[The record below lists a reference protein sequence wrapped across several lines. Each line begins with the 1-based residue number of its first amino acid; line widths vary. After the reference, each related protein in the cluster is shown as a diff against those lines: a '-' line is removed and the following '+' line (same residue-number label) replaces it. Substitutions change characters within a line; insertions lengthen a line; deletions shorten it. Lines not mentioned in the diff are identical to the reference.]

1 MGRGKVGLA
10 VAILALA
17 ALPPARGDVTAEQVD
32 RAIRRGV
39 AFLKGQQAPDGSW
52 PGEPGVTALVSLAL
66 VTAGESPDSPAIDRA
81 FQNLLQVPEGGHEI
95 YALGLKSMALASSP
109 EKYGRALQAYADR
122 IEQGQLR
129 TNNRSAFGSWTYRAM
144 PGGMG
149 FGDNSNSQYAL
160 LGLHAAS
167 EAGARVDPVV
177 WLRARRYW
185 ENAQC
190 RDGAWAYKSG
200 QPFGGTGSMTCAGIS
215 SLIIAGA
222 RQSETRERLAGNLI
236 EHCGD
241 RVVDPALLAGLDW
254 MGAHFDVRA
263 NINSGGQWKFYYLYG
278 LERAGRLSGLR
289 YFGRHDWY
297 REGAEELVGL
307 QDPVQGTW
315 RGNGSEADPVL
326 ATSFALLFLAKG
338 RSPVLINK
346 LKHGPAHDWDN
357 DHDDAANLTAL
368 VSRDWKH
375 LVTWQVVDPSHA
387 SVEDLLQAPI
397 VYLNGHD
404 APVLSDEGKRSLR
417 GFVENGGLI
426 LAEACCGKKGFD
438 HGFRAL
444 IREILPEAEYDL
456 HPLPPEHP
464 IWRARHELDPNAH
477 PLWGIEHGCRT
488 VVLYSPDDLSCYWH
502 HLETEPG
509 HPKVVQAARLGQNIV
524 DYATGRELPADK
536 LAAREVG
543 KIGVDIPKRGA
554 LYIAKLKHGGD
565 WNIAPLAIP
574 NLTTTLRDKLKLDV
588 VISHK
593 EMTADDPNLVNFPLV
608 YIHGR
613 GAVSFTDP
621 QEAALRRH
629 LSPGGG
635 TLFADAAC
643 GSEAFDA
650 AFRKF
655 VAESFPDHPLEA
667 IPPTDDFF
675 AHPAG
680 FDLSASELN
689 KAAGGRKG
697 LPQLEGVRVDGHWA
711 IIYSKYDL
719 GCALERHAGIDCKGY
734 THDSAVRIAAN
745 IVIYAT
751 MP

>member
-1 MGRGKVGLA
+1 MTRAKVGLA
-10 VAILALA
+10 VAVLASA
-17 ALPPARGDVTAEQVD
+17 IVPPARGDVTADQVE

-39 AFLKGQQAPDGSW
+39 VFLKSRQAPDGSW
-52 PGEPGVTALVSLAL
+52 HGEGMTALVSLAL
-66 VTAGESPDSPAIDRA
+66 VTAGESPDSPAVARA
-81 FQNLLQVPEGGHEI
+81 FQALLRAPETGHET
-95 YALGLKSMALASSP
+95 YELGLKAMALASSP
-109 EKYGRALQAYADR
+109 EKYGRALQSYALR
-122 IEQGQLR
+122 LEGSQLKANQR
-129 TNNRSAFGSWTYRAM
+129 NVTGSWGYRM
-144 PGGMG
+144 TGGG
-149 FGDNSNSQYAL
+149 FGAGDNSNSQYAL
-160 LGLHAAS
+160 LGLHAAA
-167 EAGARVDPVV
+167 EAGARIDPFI

-190 RDGAWAYKSG
+190 RDGGWAYKSG
-200 QPFGGTGSMTCAGIS
+200 PAFGGTGSMTCAGIS
-215 SLIIAGA
+215 SLIISGA
-222 RQSETRERLAGNLI
+222 RVSESRERLAGDHV

-241 RVVDPALLAGLDW
+241 RSSDPALQAGLDW
-254 MGAHFDVRA
+254 LGVHFDVRQ

-297 REGAEELVGL
+297 REGAEELLRL
-307 QDPVQGTW
+307 QDPVTGTW
-315 RGNGSEADPVL
+315 RGVGSEADPVL

-338 RSPVLINK
+338 RAPVLINK
-346 LKHGPAHDWDN
+346 LKHGPGHDWDN
-357 DHDDAANLTAL
+357 DHDDVANLTAL

-375 LVTWQVVDPSHA
+375 LLTWQVVDPSHA
-387 SVEDLLQAPI
+387 TVEDLLQAPI

-404 APVLSDEGKRSLR
+404 APLLSEASKNSLR
-417 GFVENGGLI
+417 GFVQNGGLI
-426 LAEACCGKKGFD
+426 LAESCCGRKGFD
-438 HGFRAL
+438 QGFRAL
-444 IREILPEAEYDL
+444 IKEILPDPEYDL

-464 IWRARHELDPNAH
+464 IWRAKHELDPNAH

-488 VVLYSPDDLSCYWH
+488 IVIYSPEDLSCYWQ
-502 HLETEPG
+502 HLEIEPG
-509 HPKVVQAARLGQNIV
+509 HPKVVMAARVGENII

-543 KIGVDIPKRGA
+543 KLGVDIPKRGA
-554 LYIAKLKHGGD
+554 LHIAKLKHGGD

-574 NLTTTLRDKLKLDV
+574 NLTTALRDKLKLDV
-588 VISHK
+588 VIGPR
-593 EMTADDPNLVNFPLV
+593 EMIPEDPNLVNFPLV
-608 YIHGR
+608 YLHGR
-613 GAVSFTDP
+613 GAVSFNND
-621 QEAALRRH
+621 QGAALRRH

-643 GSEAFDA
+643 GSETFDA
-650 AFRKF
+650 SFRKF
-655 VAESFPDHPLEA
+655 VAEVFPDHPLEP
-667 IPPTDDFF
+667 ILPTDDFF

-680 FDLSASELN
+680 YDLSQSELN

-697 LPQLEGVRVDGHWA
+697 PPQLEGVKVDGHWA

-734 THDSAVRIAAN
+734 THDSAVRIATN